1 MGHVVWRWKIL
12 SGESLEPTLILLL
25 GLFFF
30 FKQNRRLFIVT
41 ATDFIMSLLVLFTQP
56 DDPLEYKQKTQCLE
70 SFFYLNTIPLNMRC
84 KQSFIFMCIFTGLCR
99 ETIAF
104 KFL

>member
-30 FKQNRRLFIVT
+30 LLQAKQTSVYSDSHRLYNELIGFIYS
-41 ATDFIMSLLVLFTQP
+41 A
-56 DDPLEYKQKTQCLE
+56 
-70 SFFYLNTIPLNMRC
+70 R
-84 KQSFIFMCIFTGLCR
+84 
-99 ETIAF
+99 
-104 KFL
+104 